1 MDYCWARS
9 EQEGSRLAA
18 LSLSFSFML
27 MIGIF
32 MKIIRQELPL
42 AGFLMACL
50 PAAFRFAV
58 VSSRKYSVGREGLT
72 IRYLLGMTKVYS
84 WDCFTDVGLC
94 RVHPGAGA
102 NTSTLAI
109 RCVIGGEQFGPRQA
123 TSAREDWARRFYEI
137 WHYKKII
144 SIYHTP
150 ERMADFQRYC
160 PFPILDYSNLV

>member
-1 MDYCWARS
+1 MGSFRAGGFTSGSTFFVLQFHADDWDFYENNSPGVASCWIPDGLPSCGVPVCCCQFTEIQRR
-9 EQEGSRLAA
+9 QGGFDN
-18 LSLSFSFML
+18 SLPTGNDESL
-27 MIGIF
+27 
-32 MKIIRQELPL
+32 
-42 AGFLMACL
+42 FL
-50 PAAFRFAV
+50 
-58 VSSRKYSVGREGLT
+58 GL
-72 IRYLLGMTKVYS
+72 L
-84 WDCFTDVGLC
+84 TDVGLC